1 MVLSI
6 TEKTNVGTRDGAWA
20 QRGDVSI
27 SNTIVNVDLSNGGR
41 YSKELKGEKV
51 LQAEGEQ
58 EQSRG

>member
-6 TEKTNVGTRDGAWA
+6 TEKTNVQMRTGAWA

-27 SNTIVNVDLSNGGR
+27 SFTIVNAWLSKGGH
-41 YSKELKGEKV
+41 YSKELKGEKM

-58 EQSRG
+58 EQKGR